1 MSYVSYRKY
10 LKMLFP
16 EDVPT
21 ILQEFVQPRTINQ
34 NMLVNLVIDQGPK
47 GEAGKLFFEDGID
60 LNETKEIRIEFL
72 NILKIDHL
80 WVMPNLIKLKLSNNI
95 IETIENL
102 DTLVHLRELDLSF
115 NHIKI
120 MENLNNLIKLEILLL
135 YNNEISKI
143 EGIDSL
149 CNLTIFSIG
158 NNAIEEW
165 DHVLYLRKFSRLRSL
180 NMNGNPCT
188 KENGYL
194 DYVFAF
200 IPQLTYY
207 QYKII
212 TNEERKT
219 AIEKHYRALN
229 ILEETEAKEK
239 EKLNAQEEYEE
250 KLAFLTSAYMEYL
263 DEDYLFEQMFADDE
277 EGIKLSMVN
286 EETQN
291 AYKEYKECFS
301 LICQEFCE
309 IGLKEHEKR
318 TNEINLFKNAVNE
331 GKQASLNQGRN
342 IVNDI
347 LQKKTEILTSVKNLL
362 QKLVGDVSNAVLE
375 EITQKV
381 QQFSDDFNDMITD
394 GWTNLM
400 SLEMELHEQL
410 EDINEVFRFNISDMV
425 DSFLTNIRGYFSQL
439 RNREAEYNDTINGLI
454 LYYLSGFGDDSK
466 VPKHLINLCGDK
478 DTLTVSLANSHEKH
492 LQVIDAR
499 EDKMLNRLKNW
510 LEEYTEQFAKE
521 ENERNNE
528 QILEISHFADSQQKE
543 FSSLELLQQLNLNI
557 HDSEI
562 IQALDN

>member
-1 MSYVSYRKY
+1 
-10 LKMLFP
+10 MLFP

-47 GEAGKLFFEDGID
+47 GEAGKLFLEDGID
-60 LNETKEIRIEFL
+60 LNETKGIRIEFL

-115 NHIKI
+115 NRIKI

-135 YNNEISKI
+135 YNNEISKV

-165 DHVLYLRKFSRLRSL
+165 DHVLYLRKFNKLRSL
-180 NMNGNPCT
+180 NMEGNPCT

-239 EKLNAQEEYEE
+239 EKLIAQEEYEE

-291 AYKEYKECFS
+291 AYKEYKENFS
-301 LICQEFCE
+301 SICQEFCE

-318 TNEINLFKNAVNE
+318 TNEINLFKNAINE

-478 DTLTVSLANSHEKH
+478 DTLTYNLANSHEKH

-510 LEEYTEQFAKE
+510 LEEYTEQLAKE